1 MRKRDLLKAGSL
13 ILAPRSC
20 RVHRH
25 RRQKRPSLCSKE
37 TYVCKRDLVCAQKRP
52 LMCAKQTYY
61 TRKRDLLHPQK
72 RPITHAKETYHIRK
86 RDLLYTQKRPTGI
99 PKVGKHVAG
108 LLCHIII
115 TYLKSENTSQVSP
128 SVPGR
133 RLDTI
138 SLVKWLAKLLMSAR
152 LFTCMMM

>member
-1 MRKRDLLKAGSL
+1 M
-13 ILAPRSC
+13 
-20 RVHRH
+20 H
-25 RRQKRPSLCSKE
+25 
-37 TYVCKRDLVCAQKRP
+37 TYIHTYELTEE
-52 LMCAKQTYY
+52 TYY
-61 TRKRDLLHPQK
+61 TRKRDPLADLTYLK
-72 RPITHAKETYHIRK
+72 SENTSKETYHIRK